1 MTGAVEGSRQTK
13 SPPRI
18 DRLRGLSGKV
28 LAVAI
33 LFVMIGELLIFL
45 PSLANYRVSWLK
57 GRIAMAE
64 VAALAVEAAPDNRIS
79 DDCAELLSTPSGR
92 YWP

>member
-28 LAVAI
+28 LALAI
-33 LFVMIGELLIFL
+33 LFVMIGELLIFM

-64 VAALAVEAAPDNRIS
+64 VAARSRRPRTTGSPMI
-79 DDCAELLSTPSGR
+79 CARSSCRPPAWR